1 MKILA
6 LLTPAAGRTLDAFR
20 PHIVDEEVALW
31 PMYRAGLV
39 REMHFQPE
47 PLTVALTFEA
57 AGKPEVE
64 AALARLPMV
73 AAGLFDI
80 RLVALGP
87 WLPVEA
93 LFREGVVPAAGAPA

>member
-6 LLTPAAGRTLDAFR
+6 LLTPAPGRTLDEFR
-20 PHIVDEEVALW
+20 PHVVAEEAALW

-47 PLTVALTFEA
+47 PLTVALTLEA
-57 AGKPEVE
+57 ADRAEVE

-87 WLPVEA
+87 WLPLEA
-93 LFREGVVPAAGAPA
+93 LFREGVMPPVPPA

>member
-6 LLTPAAGRTLDAFR
+6 LLTPATGRTLDEFR
-20 PHIVDEEVALW
+20 PHVIAEEVALW

-47 PLTVALTFEA
+47 PLTVALTFKA
-57 AGKPEVE
+57 GGKPEVE
-64 AALARLPMV
+64 AAVALLPMV

-80 RLVALGP
+80 RLIALGP
-87 WLPVEA
+87 WLPVDA
-93 LFREGVVPAAGAPA
+93 LFRENVVPALGAVA

>member
-6 LLTPAAGRTLDAFR
+6 LLTPAAGKALEDFR
-20 PHIVDEEVALW
+20 PLVVAEEQALW
-31 PMYRAGLV
+31 PMYREGLV
-39 REMHFQPE
+39 RDMHFQPE

-57 AGKPEVE
+57 AGKPEAE
-64 AALARLPMV
+64 AALGRLPMIQ
-73 AAGLFDI
+73 AGLLDV

-93 LFREGVVPAAGAPA
+93 LFREGAVPAPRAGA